1 MLGWTC
7 NILNSCIIETVD
19 GQDTKQCTSCD
30 KIQIDLLIPLVI
42 FILCFLLSLGVNIY
56 QRHLIQNYKK
66 LSGGDYEVPEKAK
79 ADQTIKSGMYTYS
92 FS

>member
-7 NILNSCIIETVD
+7 NILNSCIID
-19 GQDTKQCTSCD
+19 GKDEKQSSSE
-30 KIQIDLLIPLVI
+30 KIQINVLIPLVI
-42 FILCFLLSLGVNIY
+42 FVLCFLLSLGVNIY